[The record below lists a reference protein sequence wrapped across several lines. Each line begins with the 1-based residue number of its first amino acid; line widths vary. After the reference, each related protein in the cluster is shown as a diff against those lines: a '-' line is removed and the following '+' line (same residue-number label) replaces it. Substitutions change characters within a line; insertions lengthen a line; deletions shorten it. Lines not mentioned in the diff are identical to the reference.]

1 MEQILDSPTFVSS
14 TPSLPIVIDG
24 IVYDVLDE
32 SELDSAIL
40 CLTATFTRG
49 EPMTRELGITER
61 EFYSFSELV
70 CTKAVLEYL
79 SVAARDVW
87 TGRLV
92 GCHISEDFA
101 EGLIKK
107 DDPIPSCFYPILA
120 LLEELDKKYTDK
132 YPIVKND
139 LFHDFM
145 VGVDK
150 QYKGKNIGYHLVAV
164 NNALGRAKGFRAA
177 IAEVTG
183 PASQH
188 ILIHKHHYQ
197 VLDAIPYNAFWY
209 QQQPVFKGI
218 TSCENC
224 QLVYKRFCPLK
235 GHEEGLEGITH
246 NAFYAVSQT

>member
-1 MEQILDSPTFVSS
+1 MEHIVESS
-14 TPSLPIVIDG
+14 IPVGSTHSLPIVIDG

-32 SELDSAIL
+32 CDLDRAIN

-49 EPMTRELGITER
+49 EPMTRELGITKR
-61 EFYSFSELV
+61 EFNAFSELI
-70 CTKAVLEYL
+70 CTKAVLGNL
-79 SVAARDVW
+79 SVAARDEW
-87 TGRLV
+87 TGQLV

-101 EGLIKK
+101 EGLIKD

-120 LLEELDKKYTDK
+120 LLEALDMKYIDK

-139 LFHDFM
+139 LFHGFM

-150 QYKGKNIGYHLVAV
+150 QYKGKNIGYHLVDV
-164 NNALGRAKGFRAA
+164 SNALGNARGFRAA

-183 PASQH
+183 SVSQH

-197 VLDAIPYNAFWY
+197 VLDAIPYSAFRY
-209 QQQPVFKGI
+209 QQKPVFKGI
-218 TSCENC
+218 TSCESC

-235 GHEEGLEGITH
+235 RDEEGSEGIKR
-246 NAFYAVSQT
+246 NVFYEVAQT